1 MKASLADYFVTCD
14 VFNEDGTIKTC
25 SKSKYVNEAINN
37 GSNIRIISFK
47 EFLEMLNTNE
57 EELDNMSMVSFDCL
71 YREDAV
77 IKDKKTLRVLN
88 KGQSTKKE
96 SKPKSDGAT
105 LGDMFADFFKDF
117 KK

>member
-1 MKASLADYFVTCD
+1 
-14 VFNEDGTIKTC
+14 
-25 SKSKYVNEAINN
+25 
-37 GSNIRIISFK
+37 
-47 EFLEMLNTNE
+47 
-57 EELDNMSMVSFDCL
+57 MVSFDCL

-77 IKDKKTLRVLN
+77 IKDKKTLRALN

-96 SKPKSDGAT
+96 SKINSDSVT